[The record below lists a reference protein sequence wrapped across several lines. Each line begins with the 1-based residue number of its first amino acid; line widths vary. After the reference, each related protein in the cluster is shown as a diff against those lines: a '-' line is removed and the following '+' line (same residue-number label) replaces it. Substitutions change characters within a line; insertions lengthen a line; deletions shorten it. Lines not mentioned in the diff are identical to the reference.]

1 MLRIL
6 VAVSLAVSLAAS
18 VSALIP
24 ERAMPAIDCGT
35 ASPSLSASP
44 LAGADSTLLALYA
57 RGEAYPEFLE
67 NTRRRR
73 EGWHSINDSVR
84 IADSSLVR
92 ARMAAS
98 KFKLLVVAID
108 ACGDS
113 MQQVPYVARL
123 AELVP
128 GLALRIVPPAVGAT
142 AQQSHRSLD
151 GRTATPTFILLD
163 EQGQDVGCIV
173 EYPRELRRWTHAQR
187 DTMKSGPLHDY
198 AAAWYKAD
206 RGASIVHEV
215 VELMEQARAGTPV
228 CERGEAKPAG
238 AL

>member
-1 MLRIL
+1 MLRFL
-6 VAVSLAVSLAAS
+6 VAVSLAAS

-24 ERAMPAIDCGT
+24 ERAGSAIDCGT
-35 ASPSLSASP
+35 ASPSLSPSP
-44 LAGADSTLLALYA
+44 IITADSSLLALYA

-73 EGWHSINDSVR
+73 EGWHAINDSVR

-92 ARMAAS
+92 ARAMGGN
-98 KFKLLVVAID
+98 FKLLVVAID

-128 GLALRIVPPAVGAT
+128 GLALRIVPPAVGAA

-163 EQGQDVGCIV
+163 EQGRDVGCIV
-173 EYPRELRRWTHAQR
+173 EYPRALRGWTHARR
-187 DTMKSGPLHDY
+187 DTMLSGPLHEY
-198 AAAWYKAD
+198 TAAWYKTD

-215 VELMEQARAGTPV
+215 VELMEQARAGSAV
-228 CERGEAKPAG
+228 CERGEAKSAE